1 LTDVIDLTY
10 TDKYYKNS
18 EWQRFNVSH
27 FKFKTGG
34 RRRGVMDQQHLAL
47 IIFQIIK
54 QRDRAEK
61 SGKKCVIGV
70 HCTHGINRTGYV
82 IAAFLR
88 VNFDTI
94 KMEDAI

>member
-1 LTDVIDLTY
+1 
-10 TDKYYKNS
+10 
-18 EWQRFNVSH
+18 
-27 FKFKTGG
+27 
-34 RRRGVMDQQHLAL
+34 MDQQHLAL

-94 KMEDAI
+94 KMEDAIQMFGASRSPHMFDRDNVIEDLLFTEYA